1 MADLITI
8 GQLSTLI
15 EDQYRLLSW
24 FEDHAAEV
32 PAYDAIFSECNH
44 IGVEIAGDPWSI
56 TVTHSG
62 WECCH
67 RQAGRTVVLE
77 RNHPS
82 PFDFHPG
89 TLLRFVQSVDS
100 ASRITDIVVDNWIL
114 KFVRAG
120 RLSTSRHRP
129 GYYTFG

>member
-1 MADLITI
+1 ML
-8 GQLSTLI
+8 
-15 EDQYRLLSW
+15 
-24 FEDHAAEV
+24 
-32 PAYDAIFSECNH
+32 
-44 IGVEIAGDPWSI
+44 
-56 TVTHSG
+56 
-62 WECCH
+62 
-67 RQAGRTVVLE
+67 
-77 RNHPS
+77 PS
-82 PFDFHPG
+82 PGWQDRRAGAQSSIAVRLHPG